1 MFIPVAA
8 FTLLRLLG
16 RGAIRHRGAVD
27 VAAKSVLGTVRSR
40 IRLSG
45 DAEAPILWETSG
57 RVGSGAGGP
66 GLGGLSVATN
76 SSSLTAPAFSFQ

>member
-45 DAEAPILWETSG
+45 DAEAPIPWETSG
-57 RVGSGAGGP
+57 RVGSEP
-66 GLGGLSVATN
+66 VGLAWAACRFRQT
-76 SSSLTAPAFSFQ
+76 PRR